1 MFAKIDFVINADLCS
16 AIKRQ
21 TQYAKEQERHDT
33 LPDTRRAVEQY
44 VAVEEKELKSAK
56 TDTSLY
62 KGVPS

>member
-1 MFAKIDFVINADLCS
+1 MQR
-16 AIKRQ
+16 IKRQ

-62 KGVPS
+62 NGVPS